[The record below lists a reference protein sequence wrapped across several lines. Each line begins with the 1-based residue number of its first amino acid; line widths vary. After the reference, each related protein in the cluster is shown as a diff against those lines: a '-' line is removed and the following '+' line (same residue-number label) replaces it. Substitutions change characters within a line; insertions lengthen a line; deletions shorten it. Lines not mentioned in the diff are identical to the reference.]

1 MIAYVLLRVFVILLL
16 VAANAFFA
24 AAEFALVSVRETR
37 IQQLIEARR
46 AGARTVLKLHQQL
59 GRVVNGVQLGIT
71 VTSLTLGWLGEP
83 VLARLFE
90 SWIGSIP
97 HATTYAHAIA
107 VATAFVMITS
117 LHVILGELVPKSLAL
132 QRAARVALAVAA
144 PMDVF
149 LTVTGPLT
157 IGMSRV
163 AGFVLRAFGTHEIR
177 HGSVHFPEE
186 LRLIVTAA
194 RSSGQLSSAQEEM
207 LLNALELDNITAR
220 QVMVPRTRIF
230 SLPSDLNLD
239 EALSRVVD
247 EQRSRVPV
255 YDPQRGP
262 EHIVGVLYAKDL
274 MRWTRLRLR
283 FGVVPETKSLL
294 ALLGEFQQRK
304 RHLAVVV
311 DEFGSTAGVIS
322 VEDVLEQL
330 VGELEDEFDVAS
342 AEPAAN
348 DANAPLLLDG
358 ATNIRDLEAQYEL
371 KLPQDDGFETLAGF
385 VLSRLQK
392 MPSGGEGFDYEGRRF
407 VVEKMDGHRVAEVRI
422 EMLPPPPAA
431 ASAASMQSG

>member
-1 MIAYVLLRVFVILLL
+1 
-16 VAANAFFA
+16 
-24 AAEFALVSVRETR
+24 
-37 IQQLIEARR
+37 
-46 AGARTVLKLHQQL
+46 
-59 GRVVNGVQLGIT
+59 
-71 VTSLTLGWLGEP
+71 
-83 VLARLFE
+83 
-90 SWIGSIP
+90 
-97 HATTYAHAIA
+97 
-107 VATAFVMITS
+107 
-117 LHVILGELVPKSLAL
+117 
-132 QRAARVALAVAA
+132 
-144 PMDVF
+144 
-149 LTVTGPLT
+149 
-157 IGMSRV
+157 
-163 AGFVLRAFGTHEIR
+163 
-177 HGSVHFPEE
+177 
-186 LRLIVTAA
+186 
-194 RSSGQLSSAQEEM
+194 
-207 LLNALELDNITAR
+207 
-220 QVMVPRTRIF
+220 
-230 SLPSDLNLD
+230 
-239 EALSRVVD
+239 
-247 EQRSRVPV
+247 
-255 YDPQRGP
+255 
-262 EHIVGVLYAKDL
+262 

-283 FGVVPETKSLL
+283 FGVVAPPSAERISQMKIGQIMHEVLVVPETKSLL

-431 ASAASMQSG
+431 ASAASMQSGAD